1 MKKRSKKIQRQM
13 EGLKYLLKDSCFM
26 FTLIYIYIFICV
38 FISNLNKVIPPRK
51 IMVFP
56 GAIDYLT

>member
-26 FTLIYIYIFICV
+26 FTLIYIYIYSYV
-38 FISNLNKVIPPRK
+38 YS
-51 IMVFP
+51 
-56 GAIDYLT
+56 